1 MTSEIIL
8 TFDFLDESLVDSRV
22 RTSQLPLI
30 QIHRG
35 HTSTRAPFI
44 TLAVFS
50 GNRGRNPSFRLLLA
64 IAGGHESGYNAQFK
78 FKRKFVYFQSL
89 RFFNTEDGKWKQSRR
104 ERLVA
109 KKKLCQQKNI

>member
-64 IAGGHESGYNAQFK
+64 IAGGHESGYNAEFK
-78 FKRKFVYFQSL
+78 FKENSFIFNLFV
-89 RFFNTEDGKWKQSRR
+89 FFLIQRTGNGSSHVVND
-104 ERLVA
+104 
-109 KKKLCQQKNI
+109 